1 MLENAFVISSYSR
14 AEAIE
19 DGTLVDV
26 STVAREAGIKFP
38 VALSRAVWEAYVKVP
53 EGVEAQD
60 EAGRLWDV
68 LWMLRA
74 SIRKSGG
81 SDAVL
86 YKLYVATPDRG
97 DWRSNE
103 QLPERGTGLSRA
115 THRLVTLKALCH
127 PGDDPEPV
135 ITIMLPDED

>member
-53 EGVEAQD
+53 EGVKAQD

-68 LWMLRA
+68 VWMFRM
-74 SIRKSGG
+74 SIRKSNG
-81 SDAVL
+81 SDL
-86 YKLYVATPDRG
+86 LRFKLYVRNHNRVSLNRND
-97 DWRSNE
+97 
-103 QLPERGTGLSRA
+103 
-115 THRLVTLKALCH
+115 LVELKAVCG
-127 PGDDPEPV
+127 PGDDPAPV
-135 ITIMLPDED
+135 VTIMLPEED